1 MPIFVLRMLLSTFWL
16 RNLPASATNEDVHQ
30 LSRGLSTRALVAAT
44 ALGWFAVTAPSL
56 AVPSVTPAAADDT
69 AAAVPLA
76 RWPLGDTATGV
87 AHDAVGGHDG
97 TVQGAVATGR
107 VAQGPGT
114 TAMAFDGASAQVT
127 VPAEGLAPGAVAA
140 GAWLRTAQRAG
151 AGIVVDTGGIA
162 VEVAAGHPVAITC
175 WQQSLCASVTAPVD
189 VADGTWHQVTASVAG
204 TTASLFVD
212 GVLVATGTTGGTS
225 AAPADDDVAIG
236 RGFQGDLDRVAVYG
250 APVTAAAADEE
261 FRSGACPQRDP
272 ATPAV
277 ASATRA
283 LPALPLHTRG
293 RFVVDAHGH
302 RVKLAGVNWYGAEEL
317 DRVPAGLQC
326 QTADAIASRIV
337 AAGFDVVR
345 LPWATDTWTGPA
357 PSVPPVAVAA
367 NPQLR
372 GRDARAAFDAV
383 VAALARHG
391 LLVILDNHVTR
402 ADWCCSGDDGNA
414 LWWEGYL
421 PDRPPAWSRMSG
433 AARASYVHA
442 GQARWFAAWR
452 ALASRYRGQP
462 AVVGAD
468 LRNEPRRDRTLGI
481 GVRWT
486 GRHLP
491 VGQDWPRAA
500 RRAGNAVLR
509 ANPSLLVLVEG
520 SNYATD
526 LRGVARRPV
535 RLAVAHR
542 LVYSAHDYAFT
553 DRSVT
558 TSRQLRAQ
566 LGAWWGWLLVQH
578 RWWTTPV
585 LVGEF
590 GSCHPEDAGCADG
603 AWMAAMT
610 AYLRAGDLDW
620 TYWSMN
626 GTGARGSGA
635 PVTCDTTPRFPG
647 CPEGYGL
654 SDATWS
660 RDASPALSAT
670 LRTLS
675 PASQG

>member
-1 MPIFVLRMLLSTFWL
+1 
-16 RNLPASATNEDVHQ
+16 
-30 LSRGLSTRALVAAT
+30 
-44 ALGWFAVTAPSL
+44 
-56 AVPSVTPAAADDT
+56 
-69 AAAVPLA
+69 
-76 RWPLGDTATGV
+76 
-87 AHDAVGGHDG
+87 
-97 TVQGAVATGR
+97 
-107 VAQGPGT
+107 
-114 TAMAFDGASAQVT
+114 
-127 VPAEGLAPGAVAA
+127 
-140 GAWLRTAQRAG
+140 
-151 AGIVVDTGGIA
+151 
-162 VEVAAGHPVAITC
+162 
-175 WQQSLCASVTAPVD
+175 
-189 VADGTWHQVTASVAG
+189 
-204 TTASLFVD
+204 
-212 GVLVATGTTGGTS
+212 
-225 AAPADDDVAIG
+225 
-236 RGFQGDLDRVAVYG
+236 
-250 APVTAAAADEE
+250 
-261 FRSGACPQRDP
+261 
-272 ATPAV
+272 
-277 ASATRA
+277 
-283 LPALPLHTRG
+283 
-293 RFVVDAHGH
+293 
-302 RVKLAGVNWYGAEEL
+302 
-317 DRVPAGLQC
+317 
-326 QTADAIASRIV
+326 
-337 AAGFDVVR
+337 
-345 LPWATDTWTGPA
+345 
-357 PSVPPVAVAA
+357 
-367 NPQLR
+367 
-372 GRDARAAFDAV
+372 
-383 VAALARHG
+383 
-391 LLVILDNHVTR
+391 
-402 ADWCCSGDDGNA
+402 
-414 LWWEGYL
+414 
-421 PDRPPAWSRMSG
+421 MSG

-462 AVVGAD
+462 AVIGAD
-468 LRNEPRRDRTLGI
+468 LRNEPRRDRRLGI

-542 LVYSAHDYAFT
+542 LVYSAQENAFT

-558 TSRQLRAQ
+558 TPRQLRAR

-590 GSCHPEDAGCADG
+590 GSCHPEDAGCTDG

-626 GTGARGSGA
+626 GTGARGSGEPA
-635 PVTCDTTPRFPG
+635 TCDTTLRFPG

-660 RDASPALSAT
+660 RDASPGLSAT
-670 LRTLS
+670 LRALS